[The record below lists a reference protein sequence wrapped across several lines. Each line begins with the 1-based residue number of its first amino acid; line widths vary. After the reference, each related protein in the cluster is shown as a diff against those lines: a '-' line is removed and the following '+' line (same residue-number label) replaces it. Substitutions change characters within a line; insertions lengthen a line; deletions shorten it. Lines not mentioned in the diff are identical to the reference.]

1 MKQFETLC
9 GHSTYHKRHFS
20 RSIGSVQ
27 PCNPPR
33 LGRHRRSADM
43 DKVSSL
49 GYNVR
54 TWFGVPRAVALP
66 TPSQARQAEVVELV
80 DTQR

>member
-27 PCNPPR
+27 PRDPQFRSNSLP
-33 LGRHRRSADM
+33 SADM

-54 TWFGVPRAVALP
+54 TWFGVHRAVALP